1 MSKIT
6 VLFVLLGVAV
16 AGLVRLGTRLAGWK
30 KKRRFAETFL
40 ARFRSLA
47 HSDEFDEET
56 YAWLVA
62 RSALMQECLGVLGLA
77 AYQATSPYDLTSMP
91 ADPLILNTLPEL
103 RSGYPRPDRIALC
116 EEAMMRYLGT
126 LDEERAG
133 YTKHFIN
140 PVIWLGEGVRT
151 ALLLPFLTLQWLGL
165 FKETFI
171 NRLDRS
177 ALFNVLSGLVAVV
190 GLAASVMI
198 VVLGWEQFAA
208 LAQTWV
214 GALFPD
220 FV

>member
-1 MSKIT
+1 MLKLT
-6 VLFVLLGVAV
+6 VIIVLLGVAV
-16 AGLVRLGTRLAGWK
+16 AGLTRLVAQRAGLK

-47 HSDEFDEET
+47 HDDVFDEET

-62 RSALMQECLGVLGLA
+62 HSARMQEHLGLMGLA
-77 AYQATSPYDLTSMP
+77 AYQSTSPYDLTSMP
-91 ADPLILNTLPEL
+91 ADPLIVNTLPEL
-103 RSGYPRPDRIALC
+103 RGGHPRPDRIALC
-116 EEAMMRYLGT
+116 EEAMMLYLGM

-140 PVIWLGEGVRT
+140 PIIWLGEGVRT

-177 ALFNVLSGLVAVV
+177 AVFTLLSGLVAVV

-198 VVLGWEQFAA
+198 VVLGWEQFTD
-208 LAQTWV
+208 LTQTWV
-214 GALFPD
+214 GALFS
-220 FV
+220 